1 MKALQS
7 LTELFK
13 AHITDAKNFTI
24 WAENGAMFSAQS
36 EDVDGFDIEYT
47 AVIDMQDVAIQ
58 PHILFMHLVIWL
70 SQYDPD
76 RLSKGLPFPTFASQL
91 LDGGKCDIRL
101 KVDLREEFLLKES
114 EQGNWK
120 LGDIRYG
127 CESDFVSIGNVDD
140 LNDLVHFIG
149 YQDDL
154 PC

>member
-13 AHITDAKNFTI
+13 AHITDAKNLTI
-24 WAENGAMFSAQS
+24 WAENGAMFSAQGK
-36 EDVDGFDIEYT
+36 DVDGFDIEYT

-58 PHILFMHLVIWL
+58 PHILFMHLVIWFN
-70 SQYDPD
+70 QYDPD
-76 RLSKGLPFPTFASQL
+76 RLSKGLPFPTFAAQL
-91 LDGGKCDIRL
+91 LDDGKCDIRL
-101 KVDLREEFLLKES
+101 KVDLREEFSLEEH
-114 EQGNWK
+114 EQGNWQQN
-120 LGDIRYG
+120 GTRFRCG
-127 CESDFVSIGNVDD
+127 SDFEQLANVDD